1 MTDFDTARLRQ
12 ALGAFATGVT
22 VVTARGTNSR
32 PIGMTVNSFTTVSL
46 DPPLVLWSVDRSTG
60 PADEFVAADHYA
72 VHVLH
77 AEQENLCI
85 QFARNTDEK
94 FSGLE
99 TEPGLAGLPLLKDFT
114 ARFQCR
120 VEQRLDGGDHVILL
134 GRVLELEHRRAEP
147 LIFCNGQLLR
157 AEPSLPSREKI
168 D

>member
-1 MTDFDTARLRQ
+1 MTDVDASCLRQ
-12 ALGAFATGVT
+12 ALGAFATGIT
-22 VVTARGTNSR
+22 VVTARGTNNR

-46 DPPLVLWSVDRSTG
+46 DPPLVLWSVGRDGNS
-60 PADEFVAADHYA
+60 ADEFVAADHYA

-77 AEQENLCI
+77 AGQEDLCV

-94 FSGLE
+94 FVGLE

-120 VEQRLDGGDHVILL
+120 VEQRLDGGDHIILL
-134 GRVLELEHRRAEP
+134 GRVLELEHRPAEP

-157 AEPSLPSREKI
+157 AERSLPSRGNI